1 MELANL
7 HYSYRKLYLVYL
19 EATLL
24 MSIKVKVN
32 LAELHCLY
40 AVDHILLAK
49 DLPIIQ

>member
-1 MELANL
+1 M

-40 AVDHILLAK
+40 AVDHILLTK
-49 DLPIIQ
+49 DLLLLLEKR